1 MQTKR
6 IKLSQKYP
14 IKLNAPTF
22 KVPSPIENNMRITL
36 SSTLAKPQKRMHMV
50 GLIGLYGNFVFY
62 FRKTEKA
69 LKLSR
74 KFY

>member
-50 GLIGLYGNFVFY
+50 GLIGCCTEISY
-62 FRKTEKA
+62 FILGK
-69 LKLSR
+69 LKRL
-74 KFY
+74 